1 MGHVLHVYNSRDG
14 LSYRVQVKLSS
25 DFSRLRDV
33 CVIDDTE
40 MREQV
45 EVMQAA
51 QDSAD
56 VARNGEGKIN
66 R

>member
-1 MGHVLHVYNSRDG
+1 MQR
-14 LSYRVQVKLSS
+14 
-25 DFSRLRDV
+25 RDV